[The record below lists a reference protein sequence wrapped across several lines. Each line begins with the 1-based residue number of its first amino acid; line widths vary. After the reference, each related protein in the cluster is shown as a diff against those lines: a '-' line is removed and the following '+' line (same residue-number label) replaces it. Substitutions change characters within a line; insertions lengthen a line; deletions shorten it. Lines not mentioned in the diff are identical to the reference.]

1 MFDTPGRT
9 NLINIPPHP
18 AYASYVSPDLSKDPP
33 QPQGLLPSI
42 ITRQLVTMPF
52 PGDTAKA
59 AAVIYRLSE
68 LEDPPMR
75 LPLGKHAV
83 RLAREK
89 MDAVKRDVDAYEGW
103 SEGLELESART
114 GSP

>member
-1 MFDTPGRT
+1 
-9 NLINIPPHP
+9 
-18 AYASYVSPDLSKDPP
+18 
-33 QPQGLLPSI
+33 
-42 ITRQLVTMPF
+42 
-52 PGDTAKA
+52 
-59 AAVIYRLSE
+59 
-68 LEDPPMR
+68 MR